1 MLGVWFMKGIIGMWG
16 KRLRTGQILRE
27 VFHFQYSRGTGIVFL
42 CMLTI
47 LSGCQDNRKVIIQT
61 DNSSEYTIPYDEL
74 QVQHGDYESAL
85 ERCEE
90 QLDII
95 GESNSI
101 KAADVYSFMGGIYAG
116 YTNDKKQAVDYINKA
131 MEIHQKEGTEL
142 DLAWDYNRMA
152 EVYLYIEGESR
163 EKAVEY
169 LEKAETMCIKSE
181 EHERDKHFLMAAVY
195 SNRGF
200 LRYEQGDYE
209 SALKDYN
216 AAQRIYEM
224 EVSPDPVVYMYKGH
238 IYKDLDEYDQA
249 EREYLTAKEIYI
261 KRNDPF
267 HEASVNLEIAS
278 VYLEREEYEKSIDL
292 NMQALEGYTA
302 LNYDIEG
309 QILAYANIAY
319 ACREIRDY
327 ENALDNAI
335 AACRLLEDDVSLE
348 IDPEGICKANLS
360 LYYSE
365 WTDNKMEE
373 DFESWYKRVVLDGE
387 DWR

>member
-1 MLGVWFMKGIIGMWG
+1 
-16 KRLRTGQILRE
+16 
-27 VFHFQYSRGTGIVFL
+27 
-42 CMLTI
+42 
-47 LSGCQDNRKVIIQT
+47 
-61 DNSSEYTIPYDEL
+61 
-74 QVQHGDYESAL
+74 
-85 ERCEE
+85 
-90 QLDII
+90 
-95 GESNSI
+95 
-101 KAADVYSFMGGIYAG
+101 
-116 YTNDKKQAVDYINKA
+116 
-131 MEIHQKEGTEL
+131 
-142 DLAWDYNRMA
+142 
-152 EVYLYIEGESR
+152 
-163 EKAVEY
+163 
-169 LEKAETMCIKSE
+169 
-181 EHERDKHFLMAAVY
+181 
-195 SNRGF
+195 
-200 LRYEQGDYE
+200 
-209 SALKDYN
+209 
-216 AAQRIYEM
+216 
-224 EVSPDPVVYMYKGH
+224 MYKGH
-238 IYKDLDEYDQA
+238 IYKELDEYDQA

>member
-1 MLGVWFMKGIIGMWG
+1 M
-16 KRLRTGQILRE
+16 
-27 VFHFQYSRGTGIVFL
+27 
-42 CMLTI
+42 
-47 LSGCQDNRKVIIQT
+47 
-61 DNSSEYTIPYDEL
+61 
-74 QVQHGDYESAL
+74 
-85 ERCEE
+85 
-90 QLDII
+90 
-95 GESNSI
+95 
-101 KAADVYSFMGGIYAG
+101 
-116 YTNDKKQAVDYINKA
+116 
-131 MEIHQKEGTEL
+131 
-142 DLAWDYNRMA
+142 
-152 EVYLYIEGESR
+152 
-163 EKAVEY
+163 
-169 LEKAETMCIKSE
+169 
-181 EHERDKHFLMAAVY
+181 MAAVY

-238 IYKDLDEYDQA
+238 IYKELDEYDQA